1 MIEQT
6 RYQNLFST
14 PLIRFRVQDCA
25 VLNAALLMEGE
36 QMRAESRGVSKS
48 NRGGW
53 HSEGNLF
60 ESDAPSI
67 QRVRDAARDAVLEAT
82 RKVNS
87 NWNAEE
93 FNLKLF
99 AWMNANPGGG
109 YNAPHTH
116 PGAHWSGVYYVA
128 QPEIEEGSSGMIEF
142 LDPRSDLQHWKILG
156 ASAFRPKLTFRP
168 SVGELILFP
177 SYLMHWVHPN
187 QSSEERVTI
196 AFNAT
201 FKRLKN
207 ADRKAAE

>member
-6 RYQNLFST
+6 KYQKLFST
-14 PLIRFRVQDCA
+14 PFIRFKVPDCA
-25 VLNAALLMEGE
+25 VLNAALLMEAE
-36 QMRAESRGVSKS
+36 QMRAKSTGVAKS

-67 QRVRDAARDAVLEAT
+67 QRLRDAAQDAVFQLS
-82 RKVNS
+82 RKVN
-87 NWNAEE
+87 AEFTPEE

-99 AWMNANPGGG
+99 AWMNANPTGG

-128 QPEIEEGSSGMIEF
+128 QPNVDEGSSGMIEF
-142 LDPRSDLQHWKILG
+142 IDPRSDLQHWKILG
-156 ASAFRPKLTFRP
+156 ASAFQQKRSFRP
-168 SVGELILFP
+168 SVGELIVFP

-187 QSSEERVTI
+187 QSDEERVTI

-201 FKRLKN
+201 FRRPKKN
-207 ADRKAAE
+207 